1 MQALLAQLR
10 NMRGGWKVGVRS
22 SAMHYV
28 ALTLRALKADSKQ
41 VQRVL
46 AEHLTGMAQPM
57 GDRFSM
63 ADAMRVYRG
72 MARPRHGGPQH
83 QTIADALDVSP
94 EEAAILSADRKKP
107 FPASSRHQLVVV
119 PPAPALPRAER
130 TDKRREAVRRIVEV
144 ITAKGMIPLGTDVQ
158 AHLKAEG
165 LEAALATVLAD
176 MRAIGCPSRQSHR
189 AKAQPAAPAEQ
200 AVLPGF

>member
-1 MQALLAQLR
+1 MTTRGPNWNAATFHLLNL
-10 NMRGGWKVGVRS
+10 M
-22 SAMHYV
+22 
-28 ALTLRALKADSKQ
+28 TFLRAKAK
-41 VQRVL
+41 
-46 AEHLTGMAQPM
+46 HLG
-57 GDRFSM
+57 
-63 ADAMRVYRG
+63 
-72 MARPRHGGPQH
+72 
-83 QTIADALDVSP
+83 IAC
-94 EEAAILSADRKKP
+94 
-107 FPASSRHQLVVV
+107 
-119 PPAPALPRAER
+119 PALPLAER